1 MDADSGRIPVADTT
15 QSLIF
20 SSEKKDGVLPVTD
33 EYGRLL
39 ARVSSPRSRAHFN
52 VTDPDGRTLCLASAR
67 WWGLGAWTVTDVDG
81 KRMLAPR
88 ANLLK
93 SRALIHLDRDGD
105 LVLRGKSWGE
115 GVTIRDAEGR
125 SVVEAGSPPASPSAA
140 RHRGDV
146 VLVQVPE
153 ALRLAE
159 VISVVHIWRMATKA
173 AVTSSAA
180 VSTSVAR
187 GA

>member
-1 MDADSGRIPVADTT
+1 MADTT
-15 QSLIF
+15 RSLIF
-20 SSEKKDGVLPVTD
+20 SSEKEDGVLPVTD

-67 WWGLGAWTVTDVDG
+67 WWGLGAWTVTDADG
-81 KRMLAPR
+81 KRILALR
-88 ANLLK
+88 TNLLK
-93 SRALIHLDRDGD
+93 SRAVIHLDRDAE
-105 LVLRGKSWGE
+105 LVLQGKSRGE
-115 GVTIRDAEGR
+115 GFTIRDAEGR
-125 SVVEAGSPPASPSAA
+125 EVVEVGSPPASPTAA

-159 VISVVHIWRMATKA
+159 VISVVHIWRMAKKA
-173 AVTSSAA
+173 AVTTSAA